1 MFIIYIEKQYL
12 YNLLFNLD
20 SLENISEMYI

>member
-1 MFIIYIEKQYL
+1 MFIIYLEKQYL